1 MDGSRELKS
10 KFHGLWE
17 LKQTFHESHKIQCLI
32 LFVTHRVLQNWGVNY
47 LNYAYTRKLFSC
59 PKILNLHRAPDLQ

>member
-17 LKQTFHESHKIQCLI
+17 LKQTFHESHKIQRLI
-32 LFVTHRVLQNWGVNY
+32 LLITHRVLQNWGVNY
-47 LNYAYTRKLFSC
+47 FELCIHK
-59 PKILNLHRAPDLQ
+59 KIVFVP

>member
-17 LKQTFHESHKIQCLI
+17 LKQTFHESHKIQRLI
-32 LFVTHRVLQNWGVNY
+32 LFVAHIVLINY
-47 LNYAYTRKLFSC
+47 YFELGIHK
-59 PKILNLHRAPDLQ
+59 K

>member
-17 LKQTFHESHKIQCLI
+17 LKQTFHESHKIQRLI
-32 LFVTHRVLQNWGVNY
+32 LFVAQ
-47 LNYAYTRKLFSC
+47 AYSSAKLRCRLF
-59 PKILNLHRAPDLQ
+59 